1 MSGPAALS
9 SALTGDVGV
18 TPRLAARARAPTA
31 RRGGRSPS
39 PVAWTRRR
47 SGDDD
52 ARVAA
57 SPGPGPGATVRVAPA
72 RVPSSSHRPGSLLV
86 ARAAPS
92 EDDDTPLGAQTE
104 VMRSVAERVK
114 AARELAKRL
123 ASKEEG
129 LNAPGPR
136 RESAEGGGAV
146 DVRPRADDPDGSYD
160 EGDDASRAHP
170 DGSGSYDEDV
180 AAAAESDLAGDYRG
194 GDDAAAAAAAAAA
207 KLAEMEAAAAKAEEA
222 AFAARA
228 VSQMDEA
235 VTRIRQEAAKRV
247 AAAERERDRAKEEA
261 KTSAEEAVR
270 RATALEETLR
280 QVKADADARVEAAEN
295 AQLEWEILAETA
307 RVAKEQAEEQAATKI
322 RVTEEAARVG
332 IGEADERAEQE
343 RARADEAIR
352 KAEQDVEAAKMVQ
365 ETITRQ
371 EKEKAEAAAAAA
383 ERDAAEKIARADARL
398 AEAVEAA
405 RLADAGAKSEAEEIL
420 KEELSRTEEALNAA
434 EEIAG
439 IEVAAAEEAAA
450 LLVAEMEEKM
460 TAAVAAAEAKA
471 TRAIDKVQDDANRRV
486 AAANEKAEM
495 MIAEAKAE
503 AEEAAKTAEAIAAAK
518 DAVAAAVESAE
529 ADVLSA
535 RTAASDAEAE
545 VTKIREAADAQIAEI
560 TENFQTQIEEARR
573 EAAEKAA
580 GDVAAATA
588 RAQEA
593 ESKID
598 AAVAAAEAKAEASIA
613 AAEDAASE
621 KIDAAKKQRDEAVAA
636 AKADAAAQVE
646 AARADAAEKIDAAR
660 DKTKGA
666 REEAKAA
673 AAEAKRAAE
682 WEVEAAKAYA
692 EAEAAAAREA
702 EAAAAKF
709 AAEEAKQEALNTL
722 IETELE
728 AQRARDETAAERAN
742 VEKEIAKRDVAV
754 AEAVA
759 AANEVSARELDRIR
773 QEGAQPAVEAREAQ
787 AAAEEEA
794 RAARAEAEYEKARA
808 NAAAAEAAAAL
819 DAVRLERDLAEQR
832 AAEAERVREELIA
845 GDSMERE
852 IEFEKRVAAATAEAD
867 AETGRQRARADVA
880 ESDLSDAKQKIES
893 LRAELDT
900 ASAELA
906 LMSNEETRG
915 GISKERVT
923 TEIAKLTVALEAR
936 DAEIATLRANLES
949 VAAGKGLVVDF
960 QNANGAGDAAPASEE
975 TTQETP
981 KSAEEAELEELLN
994 EVMQLKGE
1002 NASLEAARGGAG
1014 EGEMAAVEAV
1024 QTMESVYAEAYH
1036 AALAARKAARRKEA
1050 EAWTATQVAVVAS
1063 SIPEVYHWLGG
1074 GARHGDSA
1082 IVYNRRNPNGLG
1094 DGGQCFMHLGY
1105 NGWQGDPRQ
1114 VGMRPLQHDHPARAE
1129 LWLNDKGGD
1138 WWIAEPVFVHPEA
1151 SVIDFVFSDGEG
1163 DYDNFGGKD
1172 YHSPV
1177 GAENGDPVDDVD
1189 HVGERERQLE
1199 AEQGH
1204 LDAQFA
1210 ERAGRR
1216 AERQFLSRRGFDPKI
1231 EEDIATK
1238 KVVTMPPQ
1246 LVAGQEIEIFYRHH
1260 EDPDPNA
1267 PLRGASDVF
1276 VQGGFNRWT
1285 HGESFGPLRME
1296 PAQNPPGGERAQP
1309 ALVARVRVP
1318 QDAHVVDFVFTD
1330 DARSMHG
1337 RYDSKDGLDYHAS
1350 TVGAGG
1356 SAMPCLRVVQV
1367 AVEMAPIAKV
1377 GGMGDVVTALSR
1389 AVIEKG
1395 HSVEVVLPKYDCMD
1409 HEQIDDLNLADQFLV
1424 DDVKVSV
1431 WKGEVEEVPVTFLQ
1445 PDNGHFDVGC
1455 IYGRGD
1461 DHVRFEF
1468 FSKCALEYMTHAGDV
1483 PDIVHAHDWSTSH
1496 CVFARKS
1503 QLPPGAATCLTIH
1516 NLQFGQD
1523 LIGRAMRACTFATTV
1538 SPTYAEEIKEQGAID
1553 ANQGKMVGIRNG
1565 IDVSIW
1571 NPMTDEFLSQ
1581 NYDMDSWQVGKA
1593 AARQQLAERL
1603 GMNFA
1608 SAETPLVAVVSRLT
1622 QQKGIHLIKHAC
1634 YRTLERGGQFVLL
1647 GSSPDG
1653 NVQNDFNSMAY
1664 DVGGRFPGQSGFVF
1678 AYDEPLSHLV
1688 YAAAD
1693 MLLVPSMFEPCG
1705 LTQLIAMRYG
1715 TVPVVR
1721 RTGGLRDTVFDVD
1734 EDSLRA
1740 QSQGLKVNGFSFD
1753 GSHDHDIEYALDRA
1767 MMMYSSDAT
1776 RWQELVNGIM
1786 RQDWGWTDPAEA
1798 YVEQYWKAAKSM
1810 KDAYFIEQ
1818 SQTRR

>member
-18 TPRLAARARAPTA
+18 TPRVAARARAPTA
-31 RRGGRSPS
+31 RRGARSPS

-57 SPGPGPGATVRVAPA
+57 SPGAGAGATVRVAPA
-72 RVPSSSHRPGSLLV
+72 RALSSSRRPGSLLV

-92 EDDDTPLGAQTE
+92 DDDDTLFGGQTE

-146 DVRPRADDPDGSYD
+146 DVRPRADDPDGSHD
-160 EGDDASRAHP
+160 GDDDASRDNP
-170 DGSGSYDEDV
+170 DGSYDEAD
-180 AAAAESDLAGDYRG
+180 AAAAESDLAGDYHG

-307 RVAKEQAEEQAATKI
+307 RVAKEQAEEQAATKV
-322 RVTEEAARVG
+322 RVAEEAARVG
-332 IGEADERAEQE
+332 IGEADDKAEAERKRAE
-343 RARADEAIR
+343 EAVR

-371 EKEKAEAAAAAA
+371 EKEKAEAAVAEA
-383 ERDAAEKIARADARL
+383 ERNAAEKIAAAEARL

-420 KEELSRTEEALNAA
+420 KEELARTEEALNAA
-434 EEIAG
+434 EEIAA

-450 LLVAEMEEKM
+450 VLVAEMEEKM
-460 TAAVAAAEAKA
+460 AAAVAAAEAKA
-471 TRAIDKVQDDANRRV
+471 TKAIEKAQADALRRV
-486 AAANEKAEM
+486 NAANEKAEL

-545 VTKIREAADAQIAEI
+545 VKKIREAADAQIAELS
-560 TENFQTQIEEARR
+560 EDFQAQIEEARR
-573 EAAEKAA
+573 EAAEKAEA
-580 GDVAAATA
+580 DVAAAKA
-588 RAQEA
+588 RAEAA

-613 AAEDAASE
+613 AADEAALE
-621 KIDAAKKQRDEAVAA
+621 KITAAKKQRDEAVAA

-646 AARADAAEKIDAAR
+646 AARTDAAEKIDAAR
-660 DKTKGA
+660 EKTKAA

-682 WEVEAAKAYA
+682 WEVEAAKANA

-702 EAAAAKF
+702 EAVAAKL
-709 AAEEAKQEALNTL
+709 AAEEAKQEALNKL

-742 VEKEIAKRDVAV
+742 VEAEIAKRDAAV

-773 QEGAQPAVEAREAQ
+773 QQGAQPAVEARAAQ

-794 RAARAEAEYEKARA
+794 RAARAEAEYEKAQA
-808 NAAAAEAAAAL
+808 QAAAAEAAAAL
-819 DAVRLERDLAEQR
+819 DAVRLERDLAEER
-832 AAEAERVREELIA
+832 AAEAERVRADLIA
-845 GDSMERE
+845 GDQMERE
-852 IEFEKRVAAATAEAD
+852 IEFEKRVAAATAEAE
-867 AETGRQRARADVA
+867 AATARERARADVA

-900 ASAELA
+900 ANAELV
-906 LMSNEETRG
+906 LMSNEETRE
-915 GISKERVT
+915 GISKERIT
-923 TEIAKLTVALEAR
+923 TEIARLKVALEAR
-936 DAEIATLRANLES
+936 DAEIATLRANLQS
-949 VAAGKGLVVDF
+949 VAAGKGLTVDF
-960 QNANGAGDAAPASEE
+960 QNPVGGGDASAAPEATEP
-975 TTQETP
+975 P
-981 KSAEEAELEELLN
+981 KSAEEAELEALLN
-994 EVMQLKGE
+994 EVMLLKGE
-1002 NASLEAARGGAG
+1002 NASLEAARGVGG
-1014 EGEMAAVEAV
+1014 SGEMAAVEAV

-1050 EAWTATQVAVVAS
+1050 EAWAATQVAVVAS

-1074 GARHGDSA
+1074 GPRHGDSA

-1129 LWLNDKGGD
+1129 YWLNDKGGD
-1138 WWIAEPVFVHPEA
+1138 WWIAEPVYVHPEA
-1151 SVIDFVFSDGEG
+1151 RILDFVFSDGEG

-1177 GAENGDPVDDVD
+1177 GAENGDPVDHVD

-1204 LDAQFA
+1204 LDAPFA

-1231 EEDIATK
+1231 EEDVATK
-1238 KVVTMPPQ
+1238 KVVTMPRQ

-1260 EDPDPNA
+1260 EDLDPNA

-1285 HGESFGPLRME
+1285 HGENFGPLRME

-1337 RYDSKDGLDYHAS
+1337 RYDSKGGLDYHAS
-1350 TVGAGG
+1350 TVGAVG
-1356 SAMPCLRVVQV
+1356 SAMPCLRVVHV

-1395 HSVEVVLPKYDCMD
+1395 HSVEVILPKYDCMD
-1409 HEQIDDLNLADQFLV
+1409 HEQIDDLNLVDQMLV
-1424 DDVKVSV
+1424 NGIKVSV

-1461 DHVRFEF
+1461 DHIRFEF

-1523 LIGRAMRACTFATTV
+1523 LIGQAMRACTFATTV
-1538 SPTYAEEIKEQGAID
+1538 SPTYAEEIKEQGAVS
-1553 ANQGKMVGIRNG
+1553 ANKGKLVGIRNG

-1571 NPMTDEFLSQ
+1571 NPMTDEFLTQ
-1581 NYDMDSWQVGKA
+1581 NYDMDSWQAGKA

-1603 GMNFA
+1603 GMNLA
-1608 SAETPLVAVVSRLT
+1608 SPETPLVAVVSRLT
-1622 QQKGIHLIKHAC
+1622 HQKGIHLIKHAC

-1705 LTQLIAMRYG
+1705 LTQMIAMRYG

-1740 QSQGLKVNGFSFD
+1740 QSEGLKVNGFSFD
-1753 GSHDHDIEYALDRA
+1753 GSHAHDIEYALDRA
-1767 MMMYSSDAT
+1767 MMMYSSDAP

-1786 RQDWGWTDPAEA
+1786 RQDWGWTDPAES

>member
-1 MSGPAALS
+1 
-9 SALTGDVGV
+9 
-18 TPRLAARARAPTA
+18 
-31 RRGGRSPS
+31 
-39 PVAWTRRR
+39 
-47 SGDDD
+47 
-52 ARVAA
+52 
-57 SPGPGPGATVRVAPA
+57 
-72 RVPSSSHRPGSLLV
+72 
-86 ARAAPS
+86 
-92 EDDDTPLGAQTE
+92 
-104 VMRSVAERVK
+104 MRSVAERVK

-728 AQRARDETAAERAN
+728 AQRARATRPPPSAPTSRRRLPSGTPPSPRLWLPPTKSPRASW
-742 VEKEIAKRDVAV
+742 IAF
-754 AEAVA
+754 
-759 AANEVSARELDRIR
+759 DR
-773 QEGAQPAVEAREAQ
+773 
-787 AAAEEEA
+787 
-794 RAARAEAEYEKARA
+794 
-808 NAAAAEAAAAL
+808 
-819 DAVRLERDLAEQR
+819 
-832 AAEAERVREELIA
+832 RVRSPRWRRARRRRRRKRRRERHAPRRSTKRRGRTRRRRSTPRRSTPFDSSATSQSNAPPRRNAFARNSSRAIRWNARLSLRSA
-845 GDSMERE
+845 SPPPRRRRMRRRGDN
-852 IEFEKRVAAATAEAD
+852 
-867 AETGRQRARADVA
+867 ARADVA

-1318 QDAHVVDFVFTD
+1318 PRT
-1330 DARSMHG
+1330 RTSSISSSRTTRG
-1337 RYDSKDGLDYHAS
+1337 
-1350 TVGAGG
+1350 
-1356 SAMPCLRVVQV
+1356 PC
-1367 AVEMAPIAKV
+1367 
-1377 GGMGDVVTALSR
+1377 T
-1389 AVIEKG
+1389 
-1395 HSVEVVLPKYDCMD
+1395 
-1409 HEQIDDLNLADQFLV
+1409 
-1424 DDVKVSV
+1424 
-1431 WKGEVEEVPVTFLQ
+1431 
-1445 PDNGHFDVGC
+1445 
-1455 IYGRGD
+1455 
-1461 DHVRFEF
+1461 
-1468 FSKCALEYMTHAGDV
+1468 
-1483 PDIVHAHDWSTSH
+1483 
-1496 CVFARKS
+1496 
-1503 QLPPGAATCLTIH
+1503 AATIPRMGWIIT
-1516 NLQFGQD
+1516 
-1523 LIGRAMRACTFATTV
+1523 RR
-1538 SPTYAEEIKEQGAID
+1538 
-1553 ANQGKMVGIRNG
+1553 R
-1565 IDVSIW
+1565 
-1571 NPMTDEFLSQ
+1571 
-1581 NYDMDSWQVGKA
+1581 
-1593 AARQQLAERL
+1593 LAPAVRRCP
-1603 GMNFA
+1603 A
-1608 SAETPLVAVVSRLT
+1608 SAWCKSRWRWRPSPRWAAWAT
-1622 QQKGIHLIKHAC
+1622 
-1634 YRTLERGGQFVLL
+1634 
-1647 GSSPDG
+1647 SSPRCH
-1653 NVQNDFNSMAY
+1653 A
-1664 DVGGRFPGQSGFVF
+1664 R
-1678 AYDEPLSHLV
+1678 
-1688 YAAAD
+1688 
-1693 MLLVPSMFEPCG
+1693 
-1705 LTQLIAMRYG
+1705 
-1715 TVPVVR
+1715 
-1721 RTGGLRDTVFDVD
+1721 
-1734 EDSLRA
+1734 
-1740 QSQGLKVNGFSFD
+1740 
-1753 GSHDHDIEYALDRA
+1753 
-1767 MMMYSSDAT
+1767 
-1776 RWQELVNGIM
+1776 
-1786 RQDWGWTDPAEA
+1786 
-1798 YVEQYWKAAKSM
+1798 
-1810 KDAYFIEQ
+1810 
-1818 SQTRR
+1818 